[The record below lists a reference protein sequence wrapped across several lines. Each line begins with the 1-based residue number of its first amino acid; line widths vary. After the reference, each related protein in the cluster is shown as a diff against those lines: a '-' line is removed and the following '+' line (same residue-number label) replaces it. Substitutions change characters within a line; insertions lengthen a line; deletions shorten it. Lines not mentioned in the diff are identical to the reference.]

1 MRLACLAALA
11 PLVACA
17 TRAPAPAAGAVVLHQ
32 DGDPGLS
39 GELVRAG
46 PTLDRLSHHPADLVV
61 FYGGEEKGS
70 LEPCGCPDQPRGGL
84 ARQAAY
90 ISAARAASPDTPSL
104 VVNGGYWLLDA
115 RSLDGSPR
123 ADTLAH
129 NRWMTSALQQL
140 GADALNVA
148 IHDLGAL
155 SIGDRMPDLP
165 LVSAHIE
172 GPGVLP
178 WVISE
183 QGGLRVGVTGV
194 TTGSTAYHQLPGY
207 ELGHPTRDTR
217 ATLARLRPQ
226 VDVIVL
232 LAFGDAAPAR
242 AMAEAGLVD
251 VVIDTNRHRERS
263 PPMRIGDAVWVRS
276 FAGTERLGELRLD
289 LDLDPD
295 RRRVSGA
302 IDRKIELDPDMADEP
317 DMAALISAARDDIE
331 AAQRAAFGEVIRAGS
346 PAR

>member
-1 MRLACLAALA
+1 MRLACLAALV

-17 TRAPAPAAGAVVLHQ
+17 SRAPSPAAGALVLQ
-32 DGDPGLS
+32 QSGDPGLS
-39 GELVRAG
+39 GELVHAG
-46 PTLDRLSHHPADLVV
+46 STLDRLSNQPADLVV

-90 ISAARAASPDTPSL
+90 ILAARAAAPDTPTL

-129 NRWMTSALQQL
+129 NRWMTTALQQL
-140 GADALNVA
+140 GVDALNVG

-155 SIGDRMPDLP
+155 SMGERVPDLP

-178 WVISE
+178 WVRIE

-194 TTGSTAYHQLPGY
+194 TTGSTAYHQQPGY
-207 ELGHPTRDTR
+207 DLGHPTRDTR
-217 ATLARLRPQ
+217 ATLERLRPE
-226 VDVIVL
+226 VDVLIL
-232 LAFGDAAPAR
+232 LAFGDAGPAR
-242 AMAEAGLVD
+242 SMAEAGLVD

-276 FAGTERLGELRLD
+276 FAGTERLGELRIGLG
-289 LDLDPD
+289 PD
-295 RRRVSGA
+295 GRRVA
-302 IDRKIELDPDMADEP
+302 TAVDRKIELDPEMSDEP
-317 DMAALISAARDDIE
+317 DMAALISAARHDIE
-331 AAQRAAFGEVIRAGS
+331 AAQRAAFGEVIRAGA